1 MYFHSLEN
9 DSKPEIGRRYETSE
23 LGLLIFKLSF
33 PEIPSHAEAKRDIKS
48 KSWGNGK
55 HKTRTEIVMGNQNM
69 KTAKISYTVVQPK
82 DCKTGHN
89 SPVISGK
96 DSLKS
101 DSISANIQD
110 KNLEE
115 TSELRSSPGA
125 EEAIHSSFFQISTSS
140 LTMSTESLSS
150 SFAKT
155 QHEKDHG
162 IEEVTLTPKRDTS
175 TTSGLLTRLTTMTDV
190 SKTSLEGISDL
201 CKKLKDDE
209 AQLINAINKQENMQL
224 DLNENVFPPC
234 VAGFELSSCE
244 LTVQNGADGL
254 QQESKNIE
262 YSLGQTDSLGDGSCC
277 SLNGNLTKIATKSI
291 DVLPQD
297 THQKSFNEFKFQ
309 CEGSN
314 SPPRMRILDTMDVD
328 VPFIAEI
335 CSGRFLLH
343 QYKLLSKS
351 VKLRSFIKVSLGCSE
366 KNLKT

>member
-1 MYFHSLEN
+1 MYFDSLEN
-9 DSKPEIGRRYETSE
+9 DSKPEIGRRYKTSE
-23 LGLLIFKLSF
+23 LDLLIFKLSF
-33 PEIPSHAEAKRDIKS
+33 PEIPSHVEAKRDMKS

-55 HKTRTEIVMGNQNM
+55 HNTRTEIVMGNQNM

-96 DSLKS
+96 ESLKS

-110 KNLEE
+110 KNFEQ
-115 TSELRSSPGA
+115 TSDLRSSPGA
-125 EEAIHSSFFQISTSS
+125 EEAIHSTFFQISTSS

-155 QHEKDHG
+155 QHEKDHR
-162 IEEVTLTPKRDTS
+162 IEEVIFTPKRDTS
-175 TTSGLLTRLTTMTDV
+175 TTSRLLTRLTTTDV

-234 VAGFELSSCE
+234 VADFELSSCE
-244 LTVQNGADGL
+244 LTVQNDADGL

-277 SLNGNLTKIATKSI
+277 SSNGNLTKIATKSI

-314 SPPRMRILDTMDVD
+314 SPPRMRILDTIDVD

-335 CSGRFLLH
+335 CSGRFLIH
-343 QYKLLSKS
+343 QHKPLSKS